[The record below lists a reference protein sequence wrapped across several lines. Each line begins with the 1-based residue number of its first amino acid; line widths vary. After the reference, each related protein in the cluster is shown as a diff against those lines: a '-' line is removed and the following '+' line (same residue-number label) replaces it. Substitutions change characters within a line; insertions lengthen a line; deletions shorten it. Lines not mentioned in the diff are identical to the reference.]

1 MVLREMAVRGPGHP
15 GLARLHPEREPGAVR
30 GFELDVDRVV
40 HTAAYRRLARKTQV
54 FIDPAGD
61 HVRNRLTHTGE
72 VARVA
77 RRLSRHLGLDEDLA
91 EVVALA
97 HDLGHPPFGHVG
109 EGALDRALAAHGGYD
124 HNAQAARIV
133 DSAPAGHASYPGL
146 NLCRDTVEGI
156 LAHNGP
162 LLRPDGS
169 PVDRSRSALDPAYR
183 QAAHSRGIDLASHA
197 SAEAQCAAL
206 ADDIAYDCHDLEDGF
221 RSGMLSLDDLSSMP
235 LVGNAM
241 RACGAWA
248 SGGQLV
254 QEAVRRLREA
264 LVDDALAASSAILS
278 DLGSQAAVRAR
289 GRPAVVLS
297 PAMARAERRLK
308 HELRERVYHSHAL
321 APERD
326 RAREVVASLV
336 EAFVDD
342 PGLMPPPHAPSGA
355 VGDAEVAARVRDYV
369 SGMTDRYA
377 IREHARVRDRVMP
390 PPVARI
396 GA

>member
-1 MVLREMAVRGPGHP
+1 MTRRDVTMPDAP
-15 GLARLHPEREPGAVR
+15 GLRRLHREREAGAVR

-61 HVRNRLTHTGE
+61 HVRTRLTHTGE

-77 RRLSRHLGLDEDLA
+77 RRLARHLGLDEDLA

-109 EGALDRALAAHGGYD
+109 EGALAAALADFGGYD
-124 HNAQAARIV
+124 HNAQAVRIV
-133 DSAPAGHASYPGL
+133 DLLPAGHAGHLGL
-146 NLCRDTVEGI
+146 NLCHDTVEGI

-162 LLRPDGS
+162 LLRGDGT
-169 PVDRSRSALDPAYR
+169 PVDRRGGLDPACSV
-183 QAAHSRGIDLASHA
+183 AASSRGIDLSAHA

-206 ADDIAYDCHDLEDGF
+206 ADDIAYDCHDLEDGY
-221 RSGMLSLDDLSSMP
+221 RSGMLTLGDLASMP
-235 LVGNAM
+235 LVGPAM

-248 SGGQLV
+248 SGDRLV
-254 QEAVRRLREA
+254 QEAVRTLRDA
-264 LVDDALAASSAILS
+264 LVADALSASSAVL
-278 DLGSQAAVRAR
+278 DGLDGNVAVRAL

-297 PAMARAERRLK
+297 PGMARAERRLK
-308 HELRERVYHSHAL
+308 HELRERIYHSDAL

-326 RAREVVASLV
+326 RAREVVSELAASFL
-336 EAFVDD
+336 DD
-342 PGLMPPPHAPSGA
+342 PALMPAPYAPSGA
-355 VGDAEVAARVRDYV
+355 MHDPEVAERVRDYV

-377 IREHARVRDRVMP
+377 IREHARMAAHGRR
-390 PPVARI
+390 PVQSP
-396 GA
+396 G